1 MTAAVSIRFARNL
14 ELNLKPRQTLGPEAA
29 CRWLDEQFERFGA
42 EPLRASGKVLIA
54 DKILAVA
61 SAAGYELFARDAAWA
76 ERYAASVTAA
86 LGRPVVCVAADDRM
100 LTY

>member
-1 MTAAVSIRFARNL
+1 MTIAVSVRFARNP
-14 ELNLKPRQTLGPEAA
+14 ELNLKPRQTLGPDAA
-29 CRWLDEQFERFGA
+29 CRWLDGQFRQLGA

-76 ERYAASVTAA
+76 ESYAASVTAA
-86 LGRPVVCVAADDRM
+86 LGRPVVCVAADEAM

>member
-1 MTAAVSIRFARNL
+1 
-14 ELNLKPRQTLGPEAA
+14 
-29 CRWLDEQFERFGA
+29 
-42 EPLRASGKVLIA
+42 VLIA

-76 ERYAASVTAA
+76 ESYAASVTAA
-86 LGRPVVCVAADDRM
+86 LGRPVVCVAADEAM